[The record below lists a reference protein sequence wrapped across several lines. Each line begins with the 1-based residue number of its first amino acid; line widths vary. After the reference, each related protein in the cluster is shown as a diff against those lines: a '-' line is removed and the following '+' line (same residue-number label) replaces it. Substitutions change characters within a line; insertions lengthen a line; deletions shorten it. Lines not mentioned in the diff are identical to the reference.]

1 MDQVFDVAIIGGG
14 INGCGCA
21 ADAALRGLSVVL
33 LEQDDLASKTS
44 SKSTGLIHGGLR
56 YLEQLDFS
64 LVKKA
69 LNERQILL
77 QIAPHLVSPLPFVL
91 PYQSS
96 TRPFWLIR
104 LGLFLYDHLSSK
116 NKLPHSSTLTRA
128 HDLFYFD
135 SLNDHISKGLM
146 YYDCAT
152 DDARLTI
159 ENALLAQLHGAN
171 ILTHTSVLEGI
182 VQNNI
187 WHLKLS
193 SKDEKLEYIRAKA
206 VINTAGPWVNKINQ
220 QLHINDKHTVTL
232 VKGSHLVVPKLY
244 KGQHAYLLQHKDKR
258 IIFTIPYHGLTLI
271 GTTDVAYNGSLKH
284 LSISGA
290 EIDYLL
296 SITQSYFKTSVDKSQ
311 IITSWS
317 GVRPLVT
324 SIGKNPTTLSRD
336 YQIDFSNIEAPV
348 VSVFGGKITTYRHL
362 AVDTI
367 DKLREVFKDLPPS
380 CTASTPLPGA
390 MFGELDFVKYQ
401 TFARQKYGW
410 LDTAVLE
417 HYLHR
422 YGTRSEHLLNGHNS
436 MSSLGIQFSPI
447 LFQAEIDFLV
457 ETEWAQ
463 NADDILWRR
472 TKFGLSIDNAMKS
485 ALENYLL

>member
-56 YLEQLDFS
+56 YLEQLDFG

-69 LNERQILL
+69 LDERQILL
-77 QIAPHLVSPLPFVL
+77 HIAPHLVHPLPFVL

-96 TRPFWLIR
+96 SRPFWLLR
-104 LGLFLYDHLSSK
+104 SGLFVYDHLSLKNHLPSSK
-116 NKLPHSSTLTRA
+116 TLTRL
-128 HDLFYFD
+128 HDLTYFK
-135 SLNDHISKGLM
+135 SLNNLINKGLL

-159 ENALLAQLHGAN
+159 ENALLAKLHGAT
-171 ILTHTSVLEGI
+171 ILTHTSLLEG
-182 VQNNI
+182 VVRDNL

-193 SKDEKLEYIRAKA
+193 SKDMGVKYVRAKA
-206 VINTAGPWVNKINQ
+206 VINTAGPWVNKVNQ
-220 QLHINDKHTVTL
+220 QLHLDERHTITL
-232 VKGSHLVVPKLY
+232 VKGSHIVVPKLY
-244 KGQHAYLLQHKDKR
+244 EGQHAYLLQHVDKR
-258 IIFTIPYHGLTLI
+258 IIFTIPYHGQTLI
-271 GTTDVAYNGSLKH
+271 GTTDVAYTGALEY
-284 LSISGA
+284 LSISSE

-296 SITQSYFKTSVDKSQ
+296 SITQYYFKKRIYKSE

-324 SIGKNPTTLSRD
+324 SQGKNPTTLSRD
-336 YQIDFSNIEAPV
+336 YQIDFSNTKAPA
-348 VSVFGGKITTYRHL
+348 VSVFGGKITTYRRL
-362 AVDTI
+362 AVDALN
-367 DKLREVFKDLPPS
+367 KLSMVFKNLPPS

-390 MFGELDFVKYQ
+390 MIGDLDFVHYQ
-401 TFARQKYGW
+401 ALAQQHYSW
-410 LDTAVLE
+410 LDKAILE

-422 YGTRSEHLLNGHNS
+422 YGTRTEHLLSGHNS
-436 MSSLGIQFSPI
+436 MSSLGMQFSPI
-447 LFQAEIDFLV
+447 LFQAEVDFLV
-457 ETEWAQ
+457 ETEWART
-463 NADDILWRR
+463 ADDILWRR
-472 TKFGLSIDNAMKS
+472 TKCGLSIDEAMKNK
-485 ALENYLL
+485 LENYLL